1 MSMVTHLS
9 AALMYTFFLVF
20 LGEDTSHEEL
30 EISSDK
36 GETGPRDE
44 VEGFMIFDFK
54 MLSTVLSCSSEVR
67 LATECQRAMTCF
79 FFRDQLFVYT
89 CRVQPRSGC
98 KTERM
103 VGEVSSNSSSLT
115 KASDCQL
122 EYHQTKQ
129 TLSETS
135 SALDRM
141 HQFSQ
146 F

>member
-1 MSMVTHLS
+1 MVTHLS
-9 AALMYTFFLVF
+9 AALMCTFFLVF
-20 LGEDTSHEEL
+20 LGEDTSLEEL

-44 VEGFMIFDFK
+44 VEGFMIFYFK

-67 LATECQRAMTCF
+67 LATECQRAMTC

-141 HQFSQ
+141 HQFS
-146 F
+146 

>member
-44 VEGFMIFDFK
+44 VEGFIIFDFK
-54 MLSTVLSCSSEVR
+54 MLSTVFKLFVR
-67 LATECQRAMTCF
+67 GTLIATECQRAMTCF
-79 FFRDQLFVYT
+79 FRDQLFVYT
-89 CRVQPRSGC
+89 CIVQPRSGC

-115 KASDCQL
+115 KASDC
-122 EYHQTKQ
+122 
-129 TLSETS
+129 TLQ
-135 SALDRM
+135 RM
-141 HQFSQ
+141 DANWNIIKPNRLCRKLLQP
-146 F
+146 

>member
-1 MSMVTHLS
+1 MVTHLS

-54 MLSTVLSCSSEVR
+54 MLSTVFKLFVR
-67 LATECQRAMTCF
+67 GTLIATECQKAMTC
-79 FFRDQLFVYT
+79 FFRDQLFAYT

-98 KTERM
+98 KTERLVKYPVIPAALQRRATVPCRGWM
-103 VGEVSSNSSSLT
+103 PTGISSNQTDSVGNFFSL
-115 KASDCQL
+115 
-122 EYHQTKQ
+122 
-129 TLSETS
+129 
-135 SALDRM
+135 R
-141 HQFSQ
+141 
-146 F
+146 

>member
-9 AALMYTFFLVF
+9 AAFMCTFFLVF

-44 VEGFMIFDFK
+44 VEGFMIFYFK

-79 FFRDQLFVYT
+79 FSEIN
-89 CRVQPRSGC
+89 C
-98 KTERM
+98 
-103 VGEVSSNSSSLT
+103 SSIYLQST
-115 KASDCQL
+115 AS
-122 EYHQTKQ
+122 
-129 TLSETS
+129 
-135 SALDRM
+135 
-141 HQFSQ
+141 
-146 F
+146 